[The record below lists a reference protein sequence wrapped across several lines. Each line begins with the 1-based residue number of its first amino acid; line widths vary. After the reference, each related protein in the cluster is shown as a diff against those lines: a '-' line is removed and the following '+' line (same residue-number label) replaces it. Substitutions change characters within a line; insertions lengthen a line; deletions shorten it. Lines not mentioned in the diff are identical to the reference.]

1 MAEFGLG
8 DNLLICP
15 ITQAEVDG
23 RWLYLPRGSWYYFWD
38 DTEVTGGKE
47 VWAEANLDRVPL
59 FAKAGAIIPFYPIQQ
74 YVGEIKITELTLHVY
89 YIDGSLP
96 SMLYE
101 DSGDG
106 YDYEKG
112 VFIKKAF
119 RVTGSATSL
128 SISQKTKGTFVP
140 AYSNYKIVLHGLPF
154 QVNSCE
160 VDGALVQPDA
170 NEEFHDKEVQ
180 VITVDQRFQY
190 LVLSPS
196 KLVPEQPET

>member
-1 MAEFGLG
+1 
-8 DNLLICP
+8 
-15 ITQAEVDG
+15 
-23 RWLYLPRGSWYYFWD
+23 
-38 DTEVTGGKE
+38 
-47 VWAEANLDRVPL
+47 
-59 FAKAGAIIPFYPIQQ
+59 
-74 YVGEIKITELTLHVY
+74 
-89 YIDGSLP
+89 
-96 SMLYE
+96 MLYE